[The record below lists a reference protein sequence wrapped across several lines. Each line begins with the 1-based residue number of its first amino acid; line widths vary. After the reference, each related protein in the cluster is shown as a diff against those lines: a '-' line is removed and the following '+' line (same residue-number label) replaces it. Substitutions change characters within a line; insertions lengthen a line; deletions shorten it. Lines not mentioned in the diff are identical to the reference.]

1 MTGNSQNNQASNVNI
16 LSDGSVE
23 LTASNTPFSPQGGGA
38 LISGFLNTR
47 NTNFNSSSSNLPQVN
62 IIGNNIHL
70 FNSEIDASGVNGG
83 GIVRIGS
90 NYQENSLLPTA
101 SAH

>member
-1 MTGNSQNNQASNVNI
+1 M
-16 LSDGSVE
+16 
-23 LTASNTPFSPQGGGA
+23 
-38 LISGFLNTR
+38 NTR

-101 SAH
+101 SRTLINDQSTIIADGLTDGNGGRIIIGAKDSTEFFWEY